1 MVLVNKGFNL
11 IHEKF
16 TSKGWELKEN
26 NQNNIIYVDPINEN
40 DRFCIDINK
49 NNIDVS
55 VPIPNSNVEYR
66 TTLNNYFETCEY
78 LEMHLNNF
86 METENRFL
94 RDNII

>member
-1 MVLVNKGFNL
+1 MVLINKSFNL
-11 IHEKF
+11 LHEKF
-16 TSKGWELKEN
+16 TNKGWELKEN
-26 NQNNIIYVDPINEN
+26 NQNNIVYVDPINEN

-78 LEMHLNNF
+78 LEMHLKNF